1 MSDSQERAPEVAKS
15 SNDPFAD
22 ETSPAIKHVIDRWY
36 LDDAPENAVLVIEG
50 HVTEMTTSWTI
61 KEGDWLNAKVTY
73 EPMNL
78 KCDILVY
85 HPQAAII
92 AEKGDLGIVAEVFRQ
107 FGTMTGREAK
117 RVMVAYQ
124 HKVYPEPP
132 KEGTRISAG
141 EGRDT
146 ASETVEF

>member
-1 MSDSQERAPEVAKS
+1 MSSNQERVSE
-15 SNDPFAD
+15 NGDPFA
-22 ETSPAIKHVIDRWY
+22 ETDNDALKYVLKRWD
-36 LDDAPENAVLVIEG
+36 LIDAPEGTVLVIEG
-50 HVTEMTTSWTI
+50 RITEITTSWTV

-132 KEGTRISAG
+132 KETRISAG
-141 EGRDT
+141 ERKVNQQ
-146 ASETVEF
+146 SESVEF